1 MEQDLFVWLNCKRWI
16 FSLSPNGICFAKWRF
31 SRHKCSLKHYRLL
44 ELQGFKLALH
54 PPFCK
59 ASVSGS
65 GFSAFRSPKFNN
77 KKMIV
82 KDLTVKVSYR
92 VGYGGVE
99 MPQEVYDQLVEAQE
113 NGDEIEMGGISKYPD
128 AYEWLSNN
136 IKERD
141 CMDWSAEIDDCI
153 A

>member
-1 MEQDLFVWLNCKRWI
+1 VLAVRA
-16 FSLSPNGICFAKWRF
+16 SP
-31 SRHKCSLKHYRLL
+31 LL
-44 ELQGFKLALH
+44 EVQSLIK
-54 PPFCK
+54 
-59 ASVSGS
+59 
-65 GFSAFRSPKFNN
+65 R
-77 KKMIV
+77 KMIV

-99 MPQEVYDQLVEAQE
+99 MPQKVYDQLVEAQE

-128 AYEWLSNN
+128 AYEWLSDN

-141 CMDWSAEIDDCI
+141 CMDWSAEIDECI

>member
-1 MEQDLFVWLNCKRWI
+1 
-16 FSLSPNGICFAKWRF
+16 
-31 SRHKCSLKHYRLL
+31 
-44 ELQGFKLALH
+44 
-54 PPFCK
+54 
-59 ASVSGS
+59 
-65 GFSAFRSPKFNN
+65 
-77 KKMIV
+77 MIV
-82 KDLTVKVSYR
+82 KDLKLKVSYR

-99 MPQEVYDQLVEAQE
+99 MPREVYDQLVEAQE

-128 AYEWLSNN
+128 AFEWLSNN